1 MYCDIN
7 EYAKCKDRVEKWI
20 DISRRAVARLAL
32 RDRGDF
38 VRAGSDTGTVVLA
51 VGDVFSIRTRTAP
64 GVAGDT
70 TAFAEFSEV
79 TPELMEALS
88 PQVVISSVLGRNFD
102 CVDLAE
108 RLCEVGFN
116 GCYRLIAH
124 GMPQPDLV
132 LREIR
137 SLFPSLRVELDA
149 TVN

>member
-1 MYCDIN
+1 
-7 EYAKCKDRVEKWI
+7 
-20 DISRRAVARLAL
+20 VARLAV
-32 RDRGDF
+32 REHSDF
-38 VRAGSDTGTVVLA
+38 ERAGPVAEIVVLA
-51 VGDVFSIRTRTAP
+51 VGDVFSIRTRLDA
-64 GVAGDT
+64 GVAGDR

-88 PQVVISSVLGRNFD
+88 PQIVVSSVLGRNFD

-108 RLCEVGFN
+108 KLCEVGFN

-124 GMPQPDLV
+124 GMPQPGLV